1 MKVLLVDDDD
11 VLRESL
17 AAVLKSGGCE
27 VLEAS
32 NGIDALAV
40 TEKHPVDI
48 LVTDVVMGGMDGL
61 TLAHTLLDR
70 NPNLPVVF
78 ISGYMVDFEAERKR
92 IARCAFLPKPFPGK
106 TLLNTVRGLYDGER
120 PINSVNAVTI
130 PSASRS
136 DPSSSNH
143 SCSTAPTS

>member
-78 ISGYMVDFEAERKR
+78 ISGYMLDFEAEQKR
-92 IARCAFLPKPFPGK
+92 ISRCAFLAKPFPGK
-106 TLLNTVRGLYDGER
+106 ALLNTVRGLYDGER

-130 PSASRS
+130 PSASRR
-136 DPSSSNH
+136 DPSSPNH
-143 SCSTAPTS
+143 SRSTAPVR